1 MSEMP
6 AHGPIAAYHDRHAAG
21 ELTLDPAQLRA
32 AEVLQ
37 TLHEAL
43 TTRPRGGL
51 LGRLGFGGGRRPA
64 RPRGV
69 YIYGPV
75 GRGKSMLMDLFF
87 ETAPEDAKRRVHFHA
102 FMAEAHDRL
111 HRIREAA
118 KGKPRDA
125 DLIAPLAAG
134 IAEETRLLCFDE
146 FQVTNIADA
155 MILGRLFE
163 ALFDKGVVVV
173 ATSNVA
179 PRDLYR
185 GGLQRDRFEPFIDLI
200 EAELDV
206 VHLDGGADHRLGAV
220 NGVEAWITPT
230 GPRAT
235 RRLERVFERLTGGRA
250 GEACAVAHKGR
261 EIRVPRAAAGVAWF
275 TFADLCEAPLAAADY
290 LALAAQFDALVV
302 DGIPALGPDRR
313 NEARRFVHLI
323 DALYESGTK
332 LFAAADA
339 PPDALYTEGT
349 HADEFLR
356 TASRLAEMQGTDWL
370 ET

>member
-1 MSEMP
+1 MST
-6 AHGPIAAYHDRHAAG
+6 GPITAYHARHEAG

-32 AEVLQ
+32 AEKLQ
-37 TLHEAL
+37 ALHDAL
-43 TTRPRGGL
+43 DAPAGGGL
-51 LGRLGFGGGRRPA
+51 LARLGLGRRGDEPL
-64 RPRGV
+64 GV
-69 YIYGPV
+69 YIHGPV

-87 ETAPEDAKRRVHFHA
+87 DGAPETRKRRVHFHS

-111 HRIREAA
+111 HRIRTEA

-134 IAEETRLLCFDE
+134 IADETRLLCFDE

-179 PRDLYR
+179 PRDLYK
-185 GGLQRDRFEPFIDLI
+185 GGLQRDRFEPFIELI
-200 EAELDV
+200 EARLDV
-206 VHLDGGADHRLGAV
+206 VHLDGGADHRLGTV

-230 GPRAT
+230 GPKAT
-235 RRLERVFERLTGGRA
+235 RKLERVFRRLTGGRK

-275 TFADLCEAPLAAADY
+275 DFADLCEAPLAAGDY
-290 LALAAQFDALVV
+290 LALADQFDAMVL
-302 DGIPALGPDRR
+302 DGIPALDADRR
-313 NEARRFVHLI
+313 NEARRFIHLI
-323 DALYESGTK
+323 DALYERKVK
-332 LFAAADA
+332 LFAAAAA
-339 PPDALYTEGT
+339 PPERLHPEGT

-356 TASRLAEMQGTDWL
+356 TASRLAEMQGDDWL
-370 ET
+370 RDG